1 MSTRQAASE
10 RGTAESTVQEAE
22 HYIIVRRPLMVV
34 QWLNLP
40 TIPILGQLI
49 QTVFFVLLVFG
60 FFLWFASVPV
70 TDQTIELW
78 VGTKPDHLKILGLE
92 VSYNAVVLKV
102 TMIVAVSSGLSFV
115 ATTSSDDRH
124 ARDFLEP
131 MVLRLRKILLIRD
144 ISFHFQV
151 WAPKRHWRAMNCGP
165 HRIVKSPLPLSIR
178 RR

>member
-1 MSTRQAASE
+1 MPI
-10 RGTAESTVQEAE
+10 G
-22 HYIIVRRPLMVV
+22 
-34 QWLNLP
+34 QWLNLLA
-40 TIPILGQLI
+40 IPILGQLI
-49 QTVFFVLLVFG
+49 QTAFFVLLVFG

-78 VGTKPDHLKILGLE
+78 VGTKPEHLKILDLE
-92 VSYNAVVLKV
+92 FSYNAVMLKV

-115 ATTSSDDRH
+115 TTTSSDDRH

-165 HRIVKSPLPLSIR
+165 HRRKKIVQSPLTLPIR